1 MGDSGLCEPTQK
13 AAWVTLLQRRQRMP
27 PFDFTFSF
35 DAPRLANVLLS
46 TDHFVIGTSFVEIYE
61 ERHEFPEAKCM
72 SDECTYTVSVDEDR
86 LLFWVGSELAG
97 VVPMTRQVDLH
108 NTDKIVCDDV
118 INARYLA
125 GVVGPQSKH
134 LERQL

>member
-1 MGDSGLCEPTQK
+1 
-13 AAWVTLLQRRQRMP
+13 MP

-35 DAPRLANVLLS
+35 DAQRLANVLLS
-46 TDHFVIGTSFVEIYE
+46 TDHFIIGTSFVEIYE

-97 VVPMTRQVDLH
+97 VVPMTR
-108 NTDKIVCDDV
+108 
-118 INARYLA
+118 
-125 GVVGPQSKH
+125 
-134 LERQL
+134 